1 MNLNQISKQMK
12 TKLNKLLLAVVI
24 IAFTACQQ
32 QPGAPS
38 DEVQTADINA
48 FLGHWSFD
56 IDGNWVGWLG
66 VSQEDGYLDAELL
79 WKWGSVTPVAS
90 VYLNADNT
98 LRVTRVRNV
107 RRAATSD
114 DAEPRRHMFTDWVDA
129 RVDGDRISGYFME
142 PRANG
147 LGVDSTWFSGV
158 KLPPVPT
165 APDLSTVT
173 FGEPIELFNG
183 TDLTGWRPVNENQA
197 NGFTVV
203 DGVMY
208 NDVERKPG
216 EDVINYGNL
225 RTEQEFEDFNLTL
238 EVMVPQGS
246 NSGVYLRGI
255 YEIQVLDSYGREP
268 NSHHM
273 GGVYSRIAPKVN
285 AEKPAG
291 QWQTMDMTLVDRH
304 ITVILNGVKI
314 IDNQPVYGPTG
325 GALSSDVLAPGP
337 IYLQGDHGPV
347 SYRNMVLRPVVR

>member
-1 MNLNQISKQMK
+1 MQSKIYK
-12 TKLNKLLLAVVI
+12 FILAVMVV
-24 IAFTACQQ
+24 AFAACQQ
-32 QPGAPS
+32 QPGVPI
-38 DEVQTADINA
+38 DENQMADVNT
-48 FLGHWSFD
+48 FLGHWTFD
-56 IDGNWVGWLG
+56 IEGDWVGWLG
-66 VSQEDGYLDAELL
+66 VTQEDGYLDAELL
-79 WKWGSVTPVAS
+79 WKWGSVSPVAS

-98 LRVTRVRNV
+98 LHVTRIRNV
-107 RRAATSD
+107 RRAA
-114 DAEPRRHMFTDWVDA
+114 AEGVEPRRHMFTDWMEA
-129 RVDGDRISGYFME
+129 RVEGEKISGYFLE

-158 KLPPVPT
+158 KLPPVPP
-165 APDLSTVT
+165 APDLDAIT

-183 TDLTGWRPVNENQA
+183 VDLTGWKLVNENQV
-197 NGFTVV
+197 NGFRVV
-203 DGVMY
+203 DGVLF
-208 NDVERKPG
+208 NDVTRDPG
-216 EDVINYGNL
+216 QEPVSYGNL

-238 EVMVPQGS
+238 DVMVPAGS

-273 GGVYSRIAPKVN
+273 GGVYSRIAPIVN

-325 GALSSDVLAPGP
+325 GALSSDVFAPGP

-347 SYRNMVLRPVVR
+347 SYRNIVMKPVVK